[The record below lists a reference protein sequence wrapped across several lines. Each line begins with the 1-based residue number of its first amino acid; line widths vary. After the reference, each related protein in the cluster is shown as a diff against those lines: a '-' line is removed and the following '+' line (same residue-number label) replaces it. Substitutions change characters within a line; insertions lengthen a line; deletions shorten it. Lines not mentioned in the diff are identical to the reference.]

1 MTKSLWIINPR
12 LYKNLLNKDLK
23 EVTHTLP
30 PPSLCL
36 SAAGI
41 QEFPDN
47 IKCCK
52 GLSVVEASVNP
63 ITK

>member
-1 MTKSLWIINPR
+1 MKKNKKQNQVVQTFVKLNIISSSQ
-12 LYKNLLNKDLK
+12 
-23 EVTHTLP
+23 T
-30 PPSLCL
+30 
-36 SAAGI
+36 GI